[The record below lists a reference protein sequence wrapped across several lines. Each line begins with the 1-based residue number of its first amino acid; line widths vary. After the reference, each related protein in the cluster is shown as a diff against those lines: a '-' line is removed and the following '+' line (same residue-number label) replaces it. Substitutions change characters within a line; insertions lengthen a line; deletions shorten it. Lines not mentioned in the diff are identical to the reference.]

1 VGVAITQPDRLTNQI
16 ERFTMTPSFDY
27 SDDKTLSTRAM
38 SDEDQ
43 EREAYLNE
51 VSQQSTQ
58 FGCQSWQ
65 YEATYDFNDE

>member
-1 VGVAITQPDRLTNQI
+1 
-16 ERFTMTPSFDY
+16 MTPSFDY